1 MSRPSSRAAL
11 GALGVPA
18 RPGSIYE
25 QALTHRSYAFE
36 QAAPLPHNER
46 LEFLGDAVLDL
57 IATDLIFTSYP
68 DLPEGD
74 MARLRAAV
82 VNTRALATLARD
94 MELGEH
100 IRLGK
105 GELASGGGDK
115 ESLLADTLEAVFGAT
130 YIDKGLE
137 YLSGVLVPILTE
149 LVTEA
154 VASGRAHDPKT
165 VLQETAV
172 RDHGG
177 RPHYRVASSGPDHDK
192 RFIAHVY
199 VSDELYGVGS
209 GHSKK
214 EAEQA
219 AAREALER
227 LTSEVQDA
235 RAS

>member
-1 MSRPSSRAAL
+1 MSRPSSRGAL
-11 GALGVPA
+11 GALGVPPQ
-18 RPGSIYE
+18 PGSIYE

-36 QAAPLPHNER
+36 QSEALPHNER

-57 IATDLIFTSYP
+57 IATDLIFAVYP
-68 DLPEGD
+68 ALQEGD

-82 VNTRALATLARD
+82 VNTQALAGMARA

-105 GELASGGGDK
+105 GELANGGRDK
-115 ESLLADTLEAVFGAT
+115 ANLLADTLEAVIGAT
-130 YIDKGLE
+130 YVDRGLD
-137 YLSGVLVPILTE
+137 YLSSVLVPVLTD

-172 RDHGG
+172 RDHGD

-214 EAEQA
+214 EAEQS

-227 LTSEVQDA
+227 LVSEVRDA